1 MLQGICNA
9 EKKTKFAGRQNYD
22 MLPSITSHGHLK
34 TTPTINLTKE
44 FDANRVPKS
53 NGTDKSAMLEHV
65 REHETGTNREMLHG
79 EENRKNEEKK
89 KEGGLKQTWAEE
101 KTGRNSSISE
111 QLRVP
116 NTYYPLPTSGYSENS
131 DSFETPACSPG
142 SFIYSPTSP
151 GGTRRIACCKCQ
163 YYKLKI
169 KGQEES
175 LNEHLW
181 LNENWKETFQR
192 SFQRPLYEREK
203 REQDCT

>member
-1 MLQGICNA
+1 MFLSIFRTDGSSLTKPTEKEAEVEELKKMLQGICNA

-89 KEGGLKQTWAEE
+89 KRRRSETNM
-101 KTGRNSSISE
+101 GR
-111 QLRVP
+111 
-116 NTYYPLPTSGYSENS
+116 GEN
-131 DSFETPACSPG
+131 
-142 SFIYSPTSP
+142 
-151 GGTRRIACCKCQ
+151 RQK
-163 YYKLKI
+163 
-169 KGQEES
+169 
-175 LNEHLW
+175 
-181 LNENWKETFQR
+181 
-192 SFQRPLYEREK
+192 
-203 REQDCT
+203 